1 MPSLPHGSPAPVPRP
16 GRPRRT
22 ARTVRASRTA
32 AVLAAGALL
41 AAASGCGSLKPPD
54 PAPTAAT
61 RVAQEN
67 VPGIG
72 ARPAGADAAGRGFT
86 VRASVPDIPNAAPL
100 ADHLAGVVAQEAADF
115 RAAVDSATRLEV
127 DWELTAAGRGLV
139 GVRLVRTEHDHRG
152 VHDSYATYWYDTA
165 TGATAYSTELLAG
178 DAELRRLDRL
188 VAAALEK
195 GGGDPAALHPGFR
208 LYDSLA
214 FNHDGDLVVEFDA
227 GRVAPLERG
236 RVAAVVAAEDA
247 RPLLSDLGRRAR
259 AASALTPHAFSIA
272 EPPAGDPRE
281 RRERP
286 VPGSRPPAEDHDC
299 GGAVTCVALT
309 FDDGPDKRTPE
320 VLDLLAA
327 YDAKATFFVPGHSVR
342 NEPALVGRAFA
353 EGHQLGNHGDT
364 HETFAGGG
372 RDRIDAELS
381 AVDALIRRETG
392 TTVDIM
398 RPPFGRTDPAV
409 AEVAREHG
417 QAQVI
422 WDTDTED
429 WTGLSAEE
437 VLANTV
443 ARTPPNGVVLLH
455 DTEDATVDALP
466 RILEHFTAQ
475 GYALVTIADLLEETE
490 PGAVYYSAD
499 PALNAVCIRLAGCP

>member
-1 MPSLPHGSPAPVPRP
+1 MPSLPHGSPAPVPQP

-22 ARTVRASRTA
+22 ARAA

-41 AAASGCGSLKPPD
+41 AAAAGCGSLKPPD
-54 PAPTAAT
+54 PAPTDTT
-61 RVAQEN
+61 RVADGN
-67 VPGIG
+67 VPGID
-72 ARPAGADAAGRGFT
+72 ARSAGAGLGGAGFT

-100 ADHLAGVVAQEAADF
+100 ADHLAGVVRQEAADF

-165 TGATAYSTELLAG
+165 TGRTAYSTELLAG

-188 VAAALEK
+188 VAAALGK
-195 GGGDPAALHPGFR
+195 GPGDPGALHPGFR

-259 AASALTPHAFSIA
+259 AASALAPHAFEIA
-272 EPPAGDPRE
+272 EPPARDAASEVP
-281 RRERP
+281 P
-286 VPGSRPPAEDHDC
+286 APGSRPPAQDHDC
-299 GGAVTCVALT
+299 GATVTCVALT

-320 VLDLLAA
+320 VLDLLAE
-327 YDAKATFFVPGHSVR
+327 YGAKATFFMPGHSIR
-342 NEPALVGRAFA
+342 NEPATVGRAFA

-364 HETFAGGG
+364 HETFAGGDF
-372 RDRIDAELS
+372 DRLDAELT

-392 TTVDIM
+392 TEVDVM
-398 RPPFGRTDPAV
+398 RPPFGLTDPTV

-429 WTGLSAEE
+429 WTGRDTEQI
-437 VLANTV
+437 VANTI
-443 ARTPPNGVVLLH
+443 ARTPPNGLVLLH
-455 DTEDATVDALP
+455 DTEDATVEALP
-466 RILEHFTAQ
+466 EILEYFTAQ
-475 GYALVTIADLLEETE
+475 GYALVTVADLLEGTE
-490 PGAVYYSAD
+490 PGEVYYSAD
-499 PALNAVCIRLAGCP
+499 PAANAVCAQLAGCP